1 MIAPSLFAVPLAAA
15 AGIAA
20 VLLLMSPRRQE
31 ARRARISM
39 LIADGAAAPEEAPP
53 AERWYHHLGRII
65 SLSPVVGREESR
77 KLADFLN
84 RAGFRQRG
92 ALATFV
98 ALKTLAAV
106 IAPAI
111 LWRLGTPWLMAKGG
125 AALAGGAIL
134 AAAVLGW
141 RLPDLA
147 VRWQGRK
154 RLNAIED
161 NLPDALD
168 LLVICAEAGLSLDQS
183 LERVA
188 REIAGANPALGEEI
202 ATTVTEMRM
211 LSDRWQ
217 ALDNFAT
224 RIGLRSVSG
233 IISTLGQS
241 LRYGTPLAQS
251 LRVTAAEMRTA
262 RALATEARAARLPVL
277 LTLPLMIF
285 ILPALLLVIGGPAA
299 LDVLKMMQ
307 N

>member
-15 AGIAA
+15 AGVAA

-31 ARRARISM
+31 ARRARIGM
-39 LIADGAAAPEEAPP
+39 LIADGAEAPEEAPP
-53 AERWYHHLGRII
+53 AEHWYHHFGRIV

-106 IAPAI
+106 IAPAM
-111 LWRLGTPWLMAKGG
+111 LWRLATPWLMATGG
-125 AALAGGAIL
+125 IALAGGAIL

-147 VRWQGRK
+147 VRWQGQR
-154 RLNAIED
+154 RLRAIED

-168 LLVICAEAGLSLDQS
+168 LLVICAEAGLGMDQS
-183 LERVA
+183 LERVG
-188 REIAGANPALGEEI
+188 REIAGANLALAEEI
-202 ATTVTEMRM
+202 ATTATEMRM

-217 ALDNFAT
+217 ALDNLAA
-224 RIGLRSVSG
+224 RLDLRSVAG
-233 IISTLGQS
+233 IIGTLGQS

-251 LRVTAAEMRTA
+251 LRVTAAELRTA
-262 RALATEARAARLPVL
+262 RALATEARAARLPVM
-277 LTLPLMIF
+277 LTIPLMIF